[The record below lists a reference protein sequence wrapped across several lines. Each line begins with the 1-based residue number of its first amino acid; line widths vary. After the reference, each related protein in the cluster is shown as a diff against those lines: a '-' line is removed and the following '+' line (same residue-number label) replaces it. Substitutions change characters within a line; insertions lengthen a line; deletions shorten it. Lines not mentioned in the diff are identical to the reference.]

1 MASSSVSF
9 RISRSAEDLA
19 ATIHAISQRLVLLE
33 QRLGA
38 LELQLTNLDRPDPQE
53 INRLENVDRL
63 LHDCRALLELD
74 AEPAAEHP
82 PTSGD
87 VPPLAEVSELAE
99 EQAFTAELAED
110 DRDHDLLAA

>member
-53 INRLENVDRL
+53 MNRLENVDRL
-63 LHDCRALLELD
+63 LHDCRALLDLD
-74 AEPAAEHP
+74 ADQPS
-82 PTSGD
+82 SGGA
-87 VPPLAEVSELAE
+87 VPHLAEDPELAE
-99 EQAFTAELAED
+99 EQALSADFEQ
-110 DRDHDLLAA
+110 DRETELLAA

>member
-33 QRLGA
+33 QRLGS
-38 LELQLTNLDRPDPQE
+38 LELQLSNLDRPDPQE

-74 AEPAAEHP
+74 AEAAAEHP
-82 PTSGD
+82 PASS
-87 VPPLAEVSELAE
+87 VVSSLAEDPELAE
-99 EQAFTAELAED
+99 EQAFTAELED
-110 DRDHDLLAA
+110 DRDHHLLAA

>member
-33 QRLGA
+33 QRLAA
-38 LELQLTNLDRPDPQE
+38 LELQLTNLDRPDPQA

-63 LHDCRALLELD
+63 LHDCRALLEQD
-74 AEPAAEHP
+74 AEPAADHP
-82 PTSGD
+82 PSSGE
-87 VPPLAEVSELAE
+87 VPPPVEVPEQGE
-99 EQAFTAELAED
+99 EQAFTAELED
-110 DRDHDLLAA
+110 DGDHDDLLAA

>member
-1 MASSSVSF
+1 MTSSSVSF

-19 ATIHAISQRLVLLE
+19 STIHAISQRLVLLE

-38 LELQLTNLDRPDPQE
+38 LELQLSNLDRPDPQE
-53 INRLENVDRL
+53 TSRLENVDRL

-82 PTSGD
+82 PTSSV
-87 VPPLAEVSELAE
+87 VPPLAEDRDLAQK
-99 EQAFTAELAED
+99 QAYTAQLEAD
-110 DRDHDLLAA
+110 GDHDLLAA